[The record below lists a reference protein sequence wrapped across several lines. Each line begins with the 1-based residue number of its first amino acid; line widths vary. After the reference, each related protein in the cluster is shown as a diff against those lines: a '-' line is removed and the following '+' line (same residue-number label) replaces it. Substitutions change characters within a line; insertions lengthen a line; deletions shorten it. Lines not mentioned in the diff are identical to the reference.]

1 MVHGSTMVM
10 NAWARG
16 REAAKRTLKEH
27 PDIRNEIENKVRAE
41 YNLPA
46 IGEEPIATDLSANSI
61 EA

>member
-1 MVHGSTMVM
+1 MLRRVVQ
-10 NAWARG
+10 
-16 REAAKRTLKEH
+16 AAKRTLKEH